1 LPEPFTVTGQT
12 VSHYRIL
19 EKLGGGG
26 MGVVYK
32 AEDTRLDRTVAL
44 KFLPEKYFGNKVALE
59 RFRREAKAAS
69 ALNHPGI
76 CTVHDIDEHEGQPF
90 IAMELLEGRTL
101 KDRIGR
107 PFETEKLLEVGIQ
120 LADALDAAHAKGIV
134 HRDIKPANIF
144 VTDRGQ
150 AKILDFGL
158 VKVESAGRGGEDEV
172 EGSEVPTRT
181 AEEHLTSPGATVGT
195 VAYMSPEQA
204 RGETLDARTDL
215 FSLGV
220 VLYEMATGRPAFTG
234 STSAVIFDAILH
246 KAPTSPVR
254 LNPEVPEELER
265 IVNKLLE
272 KDRDLRYQH
281 SSELRADLKRL
292 QRDSSSARSAT
303 ADARQG
309 GAADVATLPA
319 PTPWRRWGV
328 PLAVAGLL
336 AALGVVGWRL
346 LPSRSPHTSMAPIR
360 IVPFTSDGGLKFGPR
375 LSPDG
380 EKVAYAWSGPSDDN
394 LDIYVKPLGPGAKPI
409 RLTQHPA
416 MDGMPAWSPDGRQ
429 IVFGRAFGGGRG
441 ALYVVPSLGGEE
453 RKLIDISGAFLAG
466 IYIVP
471 SWSWSPDGDWLALA
485 EKSPADT
492 PARIVRLT
500 LATLE
505 KKPLTSPPDGSGGDL
520 CPVVSPDGT
529 LLAFVRSATA
539 AGGRADVWVQ
549 PVGGG
554 ESRQLTTGSNAVPFP
569 LTWTRDGTEILFTE
583 KDQILRVRL
592 ADGEPEPVAGVGRNT
607 RDPSVQANRMVYVQ
621 ETAPPLDIWRLPGR
635 RSRLREG
642 APEKLITSSG
652 NDSLPVYSPD
662 ARKIAFSSDRSGF
675 PNIWICESDGSNPV
689 QLTRFEALTGSPRW
703 SPDGR
708 RLAFDSVEKGHWN
721 LYVIDAEGG
730 VPRPLT
736 QDPLGGND
744 PVWSR
749 DGRWIYFDS
758 DRGGSRQVWK
768 MPVEGG
774 PAIRLTRGGG
784 CRPQESWDGR
794 VVYYSKD
801 FGETTVWRVSADGG
815 EETQVLAEAI
825 AHHNWALARSG
836 IYFSKSRPP
845 DRREQWTIQFLDF
858 ESGRVTDLARK
869 DGPFHHYSLAV
880 SPDEEWILYG
890 EQPIPTRELM
900 LVENFR

>member
-1 LPEPFTVTGQT
+1 MIGQT

-26 MGVVYK
+26 MGIVYK
-32 AEDTRLDRTVAL
+32 AEDTRLDRLVAL

-90 IAMELLEGRTL
+90 IAMELLEGHTL

-107 PFETEKLLEVGIQ
+107 PFETETLLEVGIQ
-120 LADALDAAHAKGIV
+120 LADALDAAHTKGIV

-144 VTDRGQ
+144 VTDRGR

-158 VKVESAGRGGEDEV
+158 VKVEGVGPGAGIEV
-172 EGSEVPTRT
+172 EGSEAPTRT

-220 VLYEMATGRPAFTG
+220 VLYEMATGRPAFAG

-246 KAPTSPVR
+246 RAPTSPVR

-265 IVNKLLE
+265 IVNKALE

-281 SSELRADLKRL
+281 ASELRADLKRL
-292 QRDSSSARSAT
+292 QRDSSSVRSAT
-303 ADARQG
+303 ADARPG
-309 GAADVATLPA
+309 GSAEVATPPA
-319 PTPWRRWGV
+319 RTPWRRLGL
-328 PLAVAGLL
+328 PLAAAGLL
-336 AALGVVGWRL
+336 AALGAVGWRL
-346 LPSRSPHTSMAPIR
+346 LASRSSHTSMAPMR
-360 IVPFTSDGGLKFGPR
+360 IAPFTSDGGLKMFPR

-380 EKVAYAWSGPSDDN
+380 EKVADGWTGPSDDN
-394 LDIYVKPLGPGAKPI
+394 MDIYVKPLGPGAKPI
-409 RLTQHPA
+409 RLTEHPA
-416 MDGMPAWSPDGRQ
+416 PDVLSAWSPDGRQ
-429 IVFGRAFGGGRG
+429 IVFGRRSGGGR
-441 ALYVVPSLGGEE
+441 ALYVVPALGGEE

-466 IYIVP
+466 IYVVP
-471 SWSWSPDGDWLALA
+471 HWSWSPDGDWLALA
-485 EKSPADT
+485 EKSPEAA

-520 CPVVSPDGT
+520 SPALSPDGT
-529 LLAFVRSATA
+529 LLAFVRSGTA

-549 PVGGG
+549 PVGRG
-554 ESRQLTTGSNAVPFP
+554 EGRQLTSGSNAVPFG
-569 LTWTRDGTEILFTE
+569 LTWTRDGKEILFTGA
-583 KDQILRVRL
+583 DQILRVRL
-592 ADGEPEPVAGVGRNT
+592 AGGEPEPVAGVGRNSSF
-607 RDPSVQANRMVYVQ
+607 PSIQGNRMVYVQ
-621 ETAPPLDIWRLPGR
+621 TTTLPLDIWRVPGR
-635 RSRLREG
+635 RSRHRER
-642 APEKLITSSG
+642 APERLIASSG
-652 NDSLPVYSPD
+652 NDSNPVYSPD
-662 ARKIAFSSDRSGF
+662 ARRVAFSSDRSGF
-675 PNIWICESDGSNPV
+675 PNIWIGESDGSNPV
-689 QLTRFEALTGSPRW
+689 QVTHFEALTGSPRW

-708 RLAFDSVEKGHWN
+708 RLVFDSVEKEHWH
-721 LYVIDAEGG
+721 LYAVDAEGG

-736 QDPLGGND
+736 RDPLGGND
-744 PVWSR
+744 PFWSR
-749 DGRWIYFDS
+749 DGQWIYFDS
-758 DRGGSRQVWK
+758 DRGGSRQIWK
-768 MPVEGG
+768 MPAEGG
-774 PAIRLTRGGG
+774 PAIRLTQGGG

-794 VVYYSKD
+794 FVYYSKNFD
-801 FGETTVWRVSADGG
+801 QTTVWRVPADGG
-815 EETQVLAEAI
+815 EETRVLTEAI
-825 AHHNWALARSG
+825 GHQDWALAQSG
-836 IYFSKSRPP
+836 IYFLRIRPP
-845 DRREQWTIQFLDF
+845 DRRQQWAIQFLDF

-869 DGPFHHYSLAV
+869 DGPFYHNTLTV

-890 EQPIPTRELM
+890 EKPIPTSELM

>member
-1 LPEPFTVTGQT
+1 MIGQT

-32 AEDTRLDRTVAL
+32 AEDTRLDRFVAL

-90 IAMELLEGRTL
+90 IAMELLEGHTL

-158 VKVESAGRGGEDEV
+158 VKVEGMGRGAESEL

-265 IVNKLLE
+265 IINKALE

-281 SSELRADLKRL
+281 ASELRADLKRL

-303 ADARQG
+303 VDARQR
-309 GAADVATLPA
+309 GAPEVATPPA
-319 PTPWRRWGV
+319 RTPWRRWGF
-328 PLAVAGLL
+328 PLAAAGLL
-336 AALGVVGWRL
+336 AALGAVGWRL
-346 LPSRSPHTSMAPIR
+346 LASRSPHTSTAPIR
-360 IVPFTSDGGLKFGPR
+360 IVPFTSDGGLKMFPR

-380 EKVAYAWSGPSDDN
+380 EKVAYSWSGPSDDN

-409 RLTQHPA
+409 RLTEHPA
-416 MDGMPAWSPDGRQ
+416 MDVRPAWSPDGRQ
-429 IVFGRAFGGGRG
+429 IVFGRYLGGGR
-441 ALYVVPSLGGEE
+441 AAIYVVPALGGEE
-453 RKLIDISGAFLAG
+453 RKLIDISGAFFAG
-466 IYIVP
+466 VYIVP

-485 EKSPADT
+485 EKSPEAA

-520 CPVVSPDGT
+520 SPALSPDGT
-529 LLAFVRSATA
+529 LLAFVRSGTA

-554 ESRQLTTGSNAVPFP
+554 EGRQLTTGSDAVPFG
-569 LTWTRDGTEILFTE
+569 LTWTRDGKEILFTE

-592 ADGEPEPVAGVGRNT
+592 AGGEPEPVAGVGRNT

-621 ETAPPLDIWRLPGR
+621 ATAPPFDIWRLPGR
-635 RSRLREG
+635 RSRLRER
-642 APEKLITSSG
+642 APEKLIASSG
-652 NDSLPVYSPD
+652 NDSNPVYSPD
-662 ARKIAFSSDRSGF
+662 ARKVAFSSDRSGF
-675 PNIWICESDGSNPV
+675 QNIWICESDGSNPV
-689 QLTRFEALTGSPRW
+689 QVTHFEAHTGSPRW

-708 RLAFDSVEKGHWN
+708 RLVFDSVEKGHWN
-721 LYVIDAEGG
+721 LYTVDAEGG

-736 QDPLGGND
+736 RDPSGGND
-744 PVWSR
+744 PAWSR
-749 DGRWIYFDS
+749 DGQWIFFDS
-758 DRGGSRQVWK
+758 DQGGSRQIWK
-768 MPVEGG
+768 MRAEGG
-774 PAIRLTRGGG
+774 PGDSTDARRRVPPPGVLGRPIRLLLQGLR
-784 CRPQESWDGR
+784 
-794 VVYYSKD
+794 
-801 FGETTVWRVSADGG
+801 A
-815 EETQVLAEAI
+815 
-825 AHHNWALARSG
+825 
-836 IYFSKSRPP
+836 
-845 DRREQWTIQFLDF
+845 DRRLAGA
-858 ESGRVTDLARK
+858 SGRRRRRPRCWRRPSVTRT
-869 DGPFHHYSLAV
+869 GP
-880 SPDEEWILYG
+880 W
-890 EQPIPTRELM
+890 REAGSTSRRAGPRIAGSSGRSSSSTSSRA
-900 LVENFR
+900 E